1 MKEVRLYDSKSK
13 QLKVLTP
20 LQEGKVS
27 IYCCGPT
34 VYNHAHVGNVRPM
47 VVFDNL
53 RRLLK
58 AIGYDV
64 LFISNYTDVDDK
76 IINEAIKNNCSEK
89 EITTTYIAAYE
100 ALREAMNAPLPD
112 VTPKV
117 TEYMDKII
125 DFISKLVDNGHAYVI
140 DGDVY
145 FRVTKVSNYGEISNR
160 NIDDLL
166 VGARIEENDKKE
178 NPLDFCL
185 WKETTVGIN
194 WDSPWSKGRPGWHT
208 ECVAMINDITTG
220 NHVDIH
226 GGGMDLKFP
235 HHENEEAQS
244 YACCNHSLA
253 SIWMHNGM
261 LNINNEKMSK
271 SLGNFILGK
280 DLIATYGGQVLRWVM
295 NSTHY
300 RAPINFT
307 DEIFA
312 SAISELNKIYTSL
325 KQASLKLDLAD
336 AFSDELSEDYIDK
349 YLSCLADDLNI
360 STAMTVLYDVIKEL
374 NMSLRTREIDLKKI
388 SKLFN
393 SVNYMLDLIGMNKYD
408 KKLSDEEKALYSKW
422 NEAKAN
428 KDFAL
433 ADEIRKQL
441 IEKGVL

>member
-1 MKEVRLYDSKSK
+1 MKDVYLYDSKSK
-13 QLKVLTP
+13 KMKLLTP
-20 LQEGKVS
+20 QVQGEVS

-58 AIGYDV
+58 AIGYKV

-76 IINEAIKNNCSEK
+76 IINAAIKEACSESD
-89 EITTTYIAAYE
+89 ITTKYIAAYE
-100 ALREAMNAPLPD
+100 NLRSAMNAPLPD

-117 TEYMDKII
+117 TMYMPKII
-125 DFISKLVDNGHAYVI
+125 DFINNLVEKGYAYAI

-145 FRVTKVSNYGEISNR
+145 FRVSKVPTYGEISNR

-185 WKETTVGIN
+185 WKETKVGIN

-208 ECVAMINDITTG
+208 ECVAMINDITKNT
-220 NHVDIH
+220 HVDIH

-235 HHENEEAQS
+235 HHENEEAQ
-244 YACCNHSLA
+244 AFAFCNHALA

-261 LNINNEKMSK
+261 LNIDNQKMSK
-271 SLGNFILGK
+271 SLNNFILGK
-280 DLIATYGGQVLRWVM
+280 DLIEKYGGQVLRWVM

-307 DEIFA
+307 EEVFNT
-312 SAISELNKIYTSL
+312 AISEINKIYTSL
-325 KQASLKLDLAD
+325 KQASLKLDLND
-336 AFSDELSEDYIDK
+336 AFNNEVDETYVEK
-349 YLSCLADDLNI
+349 YLTHLANDLNV
-360 STAMTVLYDVIKEL
+360 SDAMTVLYEVIKEL
-374 NMSLRTREIDLKKI
+374 NSSIRVRELSFEKI
-388 SKLFN
+388 GKLFN
-393 SVNYMLDLIGMNKYD
+393 TANYMLDLIGMYKYD
-408 KKLSDEEKALYSKW
+408 KKLTVEEKELYQSW
-422 NEAKAN
+422 QLAKN
-428 KDFAL
+428 DKDFIK
-433 ADEIRKQL
+433 ADEIRQKL
-441 IEKGVL
+441 VEKGIM